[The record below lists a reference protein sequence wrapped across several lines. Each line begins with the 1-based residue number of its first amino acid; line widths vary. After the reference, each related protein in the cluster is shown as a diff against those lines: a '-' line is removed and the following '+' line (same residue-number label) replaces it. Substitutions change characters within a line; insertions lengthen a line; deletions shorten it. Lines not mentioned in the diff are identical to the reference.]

1 MSAKQNI
8 AAILNELTHNSQY
21 INDAQLDTLM
31 QVLLDARHIFT
42 AGAGRSGLGIRGFT
56 NRLMHLGLSV
66 SNVGEISNPH
76 TQPGDLLLIGSG
88 SGETDSLVAMAKK
101 AQKNG
106 VRIALITMDAA
117 STIARMADAVV
128 VLPGV
133 SPKLKNAGMDIT
145 SIQPMGSAFEQML
158 FLMGDAV
165 VLSLMER
172 MQETSDTMFARHAD
186 LE

>member
-1 MSAKQNI
+1 
-8 AAILNELTHNSQY
+8 
-21 INDAQLDTLM
+21 
-31 QVLLDARHIFT
+31 
-42 AGAGRSGLGIRGFT
+42 
-56 NRLMHLGLSV
+56 
-66 SNVGEISNPH
+66 
-76 TQPGDLLLIGSG
+76 
-88 SGETDSLVAMAKK
+88 
-101 AQKNG
+101 
-106 VRIALITMDAA
+106 
-117 STIARMADAVV
+117 MADAVV